1 MIRGL
6 EPFLK
11 AVENPYKTVSE
22 WKERTGKKV
31 IGCYPMW
38 LPREL
43 VHAAG
48 LLPVVVWRSDEP
60 VTIGHAYVHTFNCG
74 LTRSFVDDA
83 VRGKLDFIDGFIIY
97 RTCLQAQE
105 LPFILEQHVR
115 PAYLEYLYLPAIF
128 PGAATKDFLIEELER
143 FKASLEEFTGKEI
156 TDEELRRS
164 IELYNENR
172 RMLRRFY
179 EFRRKN
185 LGVLRAREV
194 MAVVWSSMLV
204 PKEEHNTW
212 LRELLL
218 ELEERQEELLK
229 EPRVKGDLKVVLTG
243 ALCQTP
249 QLEILDMIE
258 DLGMVVV
265 DDDLYVGSKYFAN
278 DVELDGNKRP
288 LEALAEH
295 YLKREPTCPT
305 KGDWEM
311 DWTDEIAGMVKR
323 GGADGVISLLIK
335 FCPPHLCYYPDIKR
349 GLMEAGVPEVMI
361 EVEHEIVSLEGV
373 RTRLQSFA
381 ESLRRGA

>member
-1 MIRGL
+1 MIKRL
-6 EPFLK
+6 EPFLR
-11 AVENPYKTVSE
+11 AVENPYRTVYE

-31 IGCYPMW
+31 VGCYPMW
-38 LPREL
+38 LPEEL

-60 VTIGHAYVHTFNCG
+60 VTVGHAYVQTFNCG

-83 VRGKLDFIDGFIIY
+83 VRGKLNFIDGFVIY

-105 LPFILEQHVR
+105 LPFILERHVR

-128 PGAATKDFLIEELER
+128 PGNATKDFLIEELER
-143 FKASLEEFTGKEI
+143 FKASLEKFAGREI
-156 TDEELRRS
+156 SDDDLRRS
-164 IELYNENR
+164 IEIYNENR
-172 RMLRRFY
+172 RLLRRFY

-185 LGVLRAREV
+185 PGILRAREV

-204 PKEEHNTW
+204 PKEEHSSW
-212 LRELLL
+212 LRELLS
-218 ELEERQEELLK
+218 ELEGRHEELLK
-229 EPRVKGDLKVVLTG
+229 ERRVKGDLKVVLTG

-249 QLEILDMIE
+249 QFEILDMIE

-265 DDDLYVGSKYFAN
+265 DDDLYVGYKYFAN
-278 DVELDGNKRP
+278 DVELDGRRP
-288 LEALAEH
+288 LEALADR
-295 YLKREPTCPT
+295 YLRRKPTCPT

-311 DWTDEIAGMVKR
+311 NWTDEVVDMVKR
-323 GGADGVISLLIK
+323 NDADGVISLLIK

-349 GLMEAGVPEVMI
+349 GLVQAGIPEVMI

-381 ESLRRGA
+381 EALRRGA